1 MTGSAAAWP
10 RNTLS
15 SSSLVRCLAGLGLG
29 DDADSVPGAHPQPT
43 LAARLGQWLDWT
55 DAIAL
60 SAALTADGGPGS
72 AAAVPAAPALEF
84 DAAAACARV
93 RRELTDAVMADG
105 VFAAVSPGPRRVSG
119 LTPPDSP
126 AETGFG
132 PYRRRYLA
140 HQRAMDERIGALRL
154 DVRACLSVR
163 RPALRQ
169 LAALDAALDAALRPR
184 ERHLLSRVP
193 ALLERHYARLHPT
206 HPVAE
211 ELATFCQDAQA
222 VLLAELDFR
231 LQATAGL
238 VEALS
243 PGTQR
248 QP

>member
-1 MTGSAAAWP
+1 MTGLAAAWP

-29 DDADSVPGAHPQPT
+29 AGAGSAPAAHPQPT

-60 SAALTADGGPGS
+60 SAALTADADPGS
-72 AAAVPAAPALEF
+72 AEAVPAAPALEF

-93 RRELTDAVMADG
+93 RRELTQAVMADG
-105 VFAAVSPGPRRVSG
+105 VFAADPPDRRRVSG
-119 LTPPDSP
+119 VTPPDSP
-126 AETGFG
+126 AETGFA

-140 HQRAMDERIGALRL
+140 HQRAMDDRIGALRL
-154 DVRACLSVR
+154 DVRAALSLR
-163 RPALRQ
+163 TPALRR

-193 ALLERHYARLHPT
+193 ALLERHHARLHPT
-206 HPVAE
+206 QSVAE
-211 ELATFCQDAQA
+211 ELATFCRDAQA